1 MPLWTESQPVVGLAF
16 CFLGLP
22 SVDPLRRRKGTERIG
37 IVEVTMT
44 GARRKKYSR
53 DFVSILARCGAEDA
67 GKLIAL
73 EQFVEESTENPEA
86 FMEEWL
92 RPLLRQGLSM
102 EQAYE
107 VVIEGALRPN

>member
-1 MPLWTESQPVVGLAF
+1 MREL
-16 CFLGLP
+16 
-22 SVDPLRRRKGTERIG
+22 
-37 IVEVTMT
+37 
-44 GARRKKYSR
+44 RRKKHNR
-53 DFVSILARCGAEDA
+53 IFFSILERCGPEDA

-92 RPLLRQGLSM
+92 RPLLRQGLSI
-102 EQAYE
+102 EQAYD